1 MPDIQAVLAANEKL
15 SQELLR
21 ASADSIDQSRRFP
34 RENLEALGKSG
45 VLGLLIPAQ
54 YGGAGAG
61 LAEMSH
67 VLEVQAQSCASTA
80 MVTLMHFCATAAI
93 VAKGSDALKKEIL
106 PVCARGEHIST
117 LAFSEAGSGGHFYAP
132 VSEVRLNGGKKTLSA
147 AKSFVTSAGEADSY
161 VVSARKAGASAPTE
175 TNLYLIA
182 KNTAGLSPKGR
193 FEGLGLA
200 GNASAPM
207 SLTDVA
213 IDDAARLG
221 PEGSGFQSML
231 EVVLPPFQIGVAS
244 VSIGLAKAAHQIIVG
259 RMGARKYEHAGGAA
273 LASIPRVQFLVAE
286 ITLAVNSGEAYLRE
300 TIRKALAAD
309 PGAMLDVLGVK
320 VVAADACL
328 AAVSRAMTLGGGWA
342 FGRRGGLERI
352 FRDAQ
357 AAAVMAPSSDVLKDF
372 IGKAS
377 LGLPLF

>member
-1 MPDIQAVLAANEKL
+1 MSDIQVILAENEKL
-15 SQELLR
+15 SQEMFR

-34 RENLEALGKSG
+34 RENLQALGKAG
-45 VLGLLIPAQ
+45 VLGLMIPAR

-61 LAEMSH
+61 LAEMSQ
-67 VLEVQAQSCASTA
+67 VLEEQAQSCASTA
-80 MVTLMHFCATAAI
+80 MVTLMHFCATAVI
-93 VAKGSDALKKEIL
+93 GAKGSDALKQEIL
-106 PVCARGEHIST
+106 PSCARGEHVTT

-132 VSEVRLNGGKKTLSA
+132 VSEVRQNGGKKSLSA

-161 VVSARKAGASAPTE
+161 VVSARKAGAAAPTE
-175 TNLYLIA
+175 TNIYLIA
-182 KNTAGLSPKGR
+182 KNTAGLSTQGR

-231 EVVLPPFQIGVAS
+231 EVVLPHFQIGVAS
-244 VSIGLAKAAHQIIVG
+244 VSMGLAKAAHQTIVG
-259 RMGARKYEHAGGAA
+259 RMGARKYEHAGGVA

-286 ITLAVNSGEAYLRE
+286 ITLAVNAGEAYLRE
-300 TIRKALAAD
+300 AIRKALAAD
-309 PGAMLDVLGVK
+309 PAAMLDVLGVK

-357 AAAVMAPSSDVLKDF
+357 AAAVMAPPSDVLKDF